1 MTNLMTAIVGSLSSG
16 LTFLL
21 LQACDGDDVRDFEII
36 PPEAPSTAAQV
47 QVIHA
52 SPDAPAVNVLVD
64 GATLLENF
72 DYATASPRLDI
83 QAGALNVDVQ
93 ALLPD
98 GTTPSVIGPTD
109 VDISGEFLYTILA
122 FDEVSDIRPRI
133 MPRGLG
139 EIDSGNFRAQLIH
152 AAPDAPMVDVYV
164 TAPGAELAES
174 AALGTFEFNASLDPV
189 DVAAGDYQIRVT
201 AAGDPEAVVFDSG
214 TVTLSAGLD
223 LTIAAIENTLTG
235 DAPIN
240 LLVATSEGSFLI
252 QDRNATADVRVI
264 HASPDAPA
272 VDVLVNDTVE
282 LVSNLDYAESSGF
295 AAVAADTYN
304 VKVVP
309 TGETEPVVIEADLA
323 LAQGVN
329 YSVIAS
335 DLLANIAPIVFTED
349 RRSVATEAKIQIV
362 HASPAAGTVD
372 IYVTAPG
379 ADITDIDPTIAGFQF
394 QATTDGF
401 IALPEG
407 SYDITVTAT
416 GSKTAAIGPAEVSLD
431 AGGVYTAIARDAER
445 ETEDDSGLPLG
456 LILLDDFGV

>member
-1 MTNLMTAIVGSLSSG
+1 MTNLMTAIVRSLSIG

-21 LQACDGDDVRDFEII
+21 LQACDGDEVRDFEII
-36 PPEAPSTAAQV
+36 PPEAPSTAAKV

-52 SPDAPAVNVLVD
+52 SPDAPAVNVFVD

-83 QAGALNVDVQ
+83 QAGDLNVDVQ
-93 ALLPD
+93 AILPD

-122 FDEVSDIRPRI
+122 FGDVSEIGPRI
-133 MPRGLG
+133 MPRGLD

-164 TAPGAELAES
+164 TAPGADLADS
-174 AALGTFEFNASLDPV
+174 AALGTFEFNSSLGPV

-214 TVTLSAGLD
+214 TVALAAGLD

-235 DAPIN
+235 DAPIK

-252 QDRNATADVRVI
+252 QDTNATADVRVV

-272 VDVLVNDTVE
+272 VDVIVNDAVN
-282 LVSNLDYAESSGF
+282 LVTNLDYAESSGF
-295 AAVAADTYN
+295 ASVAPDTYN

-309 TGETEPVVIEADLA
+309 TGETSPVVIEADLT
-323 LAQGVN
+323 LDQGAS

-335 DLLANIAPIVFTED
+335 DLLANIAPIVFAED

-379 ADITDIDPTIAGFQF
+379 ADISDIDPTIAGFQF
-394 QATTDGF
+394 QATTGGF

-407 SYDITVTAT
+407 SYDITITPE
-416 GSKTAAIGPAEVSLD
+416 GSKTAAIGPAEVMLE
-431 AGGVYTAIARDAER
+431 AGGIYTAIARDAER